1 MYETRF
7 FFSFQKLEFVV
18 QGNGPSVLG
27 LIASSF
33 FSVYIE
39 CIFSMELYVLLK
51 GYISNSIPEC
61 YILSFVILISQI
73 GEDVGLEATAAKEY
87 ASINII
93 VCNGEIPGARF
104 LPVSCAIGEAC
115 IPSGIISIIVIGGVL
130 PVFTEYIELLNR
142 NGQVYTVQ
150 FSAELVMTFT
160 GIAIKFNIVSTQFCK
175 AEIVSSFCKQCI
187 VVLSAWFN
195 NIIIACIH
203 AAIANSCTK
212 FSIIVSNLSSIIA
225 ISIAI
230 EPAALITKCDRL
242 TAKTNSY
249 IFTKVMVYEQLL
261 HVNALI
267 LGFILEIHVIGH
279 FTVNIGRVINLTL
292 YVNSHTA
299 IPAVSFVNSLVLVTH
314 TSVAGPVNVAHFL
327 FQVGNA
333 NAQVSQFVSVFASQF
348 VKGCTLFSV
357 QLVFFCHEAGND
369 LSQFI
374 TGNVS
379 FTFEGAIR
387 ITFYNA
393 LVGEVGYCL
402 VSPVIGGN
410 IGEWICCVS
419 GYASGECCYSSDC
432 ENLFHS
438 SSLL

>member
-1 MYETRF
+1 
-7 FFSFQKLEFVV
+7 
-18 QGNGPSVLG
+18 
-27 LIASSF
+27 
-33 FSVYIE
+33 
-39 CIFSMELYVLLK
+39 MELYVLLK
-51 GYISNSIPEC
+51 SYISNSIPEC
-61 YILSFVILISQI
+61 YILSLVSIISQI
-73 GEDVGLEATAAKEY
+73 GEGVGLEASAAKVY

-104 LPVSCAIGEAC
+104 LPVSFAIGEAC
-115 IPSGIISIIVIGGVL
+115 VPSCIISIIVISGVL
-130 PVFTEYIELLNR
+130 PVFTEYIELLNW

-150 FSAELVMTFT
+150 FSAELVMTFV
-160 GIAIKFNIVSTQFCK
+160 GITIKFNIISTQFCK
-175 AEIVSSFCKQCI
+175 AEIISSFCKECIMVNGRRINVQCI
-187 VVLSAWFN
+187 VRNVQ
-195 NIIIACIH
+195 

-230 EPAALITKCDRL
+230 EPATLVTECNRL
-242 TAKTNSY
+242 TAKTYGY
-249 IFTKVMVYEQLL
+249 ILAKVMVYEQLM

-267 LGFILEIHVIGH
+267 FGVILEIHVIGH
-279 FTVNIGRVINLTL
+279 YTVNIGRVIHLTL
-292 YVNSHTA
+292 CVNSHTA
-299 IPAVSFVNSLVLVTH
+299 IPAVSFINSLILVTH
-314 TSVAGPVNVAHFL
+314 TSIAGPVNVANFL

-333 NAQVSQFVSVFASQF
+333 NAQVCQFVSVFASQF

-402 VSPVIGGN
+402 VSPVISGN
-410 IGEWICCVS
+410 IGEWICCES
-419 GYASGECCYSSDC
+419 GNASSECCSSSDC